1 MKLPS
6 GLEILENQEGSGPIA
21 ESGHTIIYNVRI
33 FLNHGDEV
41 LIYETQAKLGMPD
54 ERIRR
59 ENDQIFIDHIS
70 TLGKRQAIAG
80 IEKALLGMR
89 VGGFRKV
96 RVSPHLAY
104 GSRGIPGLIPPDAV
118 LNISVWLREIVAP
131 SGAVERT
138 R

>member
-1 MKLPS
+1 MTLPS
-6 GLEILENQEGSGPIA
+6 GLKILENREGPGPIA
-21 ESGHTIIYNVRI
+21 ESGHTVIYNVRI
-33 FLNHGDEV
+33 FLNQGDEV
-41 LIYETQAKLGMPD
+41 PINEEIARRGIAD

-59 ENDQIFIDHIS
+59 ENEQIFVDHIS

-104 GSRGIPGLIPPDAV
+104 RDRGLPGLIPPDAV
-118 LNISVWLREIVAP
+118 LNVSVWLREVVAP
-131 SGAVERT
+131 NNTVERT